1 MPISLYTNQ
10 TCKHRVSLSLP
21 SFNWPRLTFTSQ
33 PSWSPHFLS
42 TKMTATAATA
52 HTALHYDLR
61 RGAPMREQSSK
72 QADWRGRI
80 RIAPTDGIDGL
91 HPSMWGVIPAP
102 ERISDENKWPA
113 SGRASKA
120 CSGLHLQEMMQGFS
134 PESAVSQEDVGFRSR
149 LAWKSTT

>member
-21 SFNWPRLTFTSQ
+21 SFNWPRPTFTSQ

-52 HTALHYDLR
+52 HTALRYDLR

-80 RIAPTDGIDGL
+80 RIAPKEDISLDLQPPPQNHTMFLDVRGCFLCFSGVYTCSIPKDRGCGQGPTSFIADKWKTDEKGKLG
-91 HPSMWGVIPAP
+91 
-102 ERISDENKWPA
+102 
-113 SGRASKA
+113 
-120 CSGLHLQEMMQGFS
+120 
-134 PESAVSQEDVGFRSR
+134 SR
-149 LAWKSTT
+149 TL